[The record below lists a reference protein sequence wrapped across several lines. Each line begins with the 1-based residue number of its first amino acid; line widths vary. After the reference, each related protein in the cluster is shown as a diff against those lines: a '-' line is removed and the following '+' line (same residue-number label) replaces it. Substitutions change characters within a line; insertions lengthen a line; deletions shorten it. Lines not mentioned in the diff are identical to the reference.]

1 MEHLGWIII
10 WWCLDAGEDA
20 PPIKVELD
28 TNKANLI
35 KIDRIVSDL
44 EVECCGEG
52 WSRLENDYDNDRYD
66 DNDAVWFL

>member
-1 MEHLGWIII
+1 M
-10 WWCLDAGEDA
+10 DTGEDA

-35 KIDRIVSDL
+35 KIDRMVSGL
-44 EVECCGEG
+44 EVECCSEG

-66 DNDAVWFL
+66 DNDAV